1 MRENTRSLALMGII
15 LLNKFSGSTKGS
27 SLLIKFNRDF
37 LFEILRYGYLFL
49 RSYLPINIISK
60 SIKDYC

>member
-49 RSYLPINIISK
+49 RSYLI
-60 SIKDYC
+60 

>member
-15 LLNKFSGSTKGS
+15 LLNKFSGSTKGF

-37 LFEILRYGYLFL
+37 LFEILRCDYLFL
-49 RSYLPINIISK
+49 RSYLSINIIGK